1 MIIASVDERLV
12 MWTSEK
18 LNSSIKKKKNV
29 SKLIASHSSI
39 IDMGALF
46 GVASVFVRCRICMEN
61 SATMMLFSMLL
72 AGGRALQSE

>member
-1 MIIASVDERLV
+1 MIIASVDEKLM

-18 LNSSIKKKKNV
+18 LNSSIKKRKNV

-39 IDMGALF
+39 IDMEALF
-46 GVASVFVRCRICMEN
+46 GVASAFVRCRICMEN
-61 SATMMLFSMLL
+61 LATMMLFSMLL